1 MKCISS
7 IKAAASPHSPL
18 TGWVVYS
25 VMKIV
30 CELRISDFGRCNR
43 RLGSSISI
51 ALIGFLFA
59 TSTGFGQ
66 VKFLG
71 KGNVQVIQ
79 FSTNGEWLAI
89 GTTAILEV
97 YSTHTYQVI
106 CVIDVRVDTLDFS
119 QTGRRY

>member
-1 MKCISS
+1 MK
-7 IKAAASPHSPL
+7 H
-18 TGWVVYS
+18 
-25 VMKIV
+25 
-30 CELRISDFGRCNR
+30 RR

-106 CVIDVRVDTLDFS
+106 CVIDVSVDTLDFS
-119 QTGRRY
+119 PNGSAMLVGSNRTLHEFQIPSGREIARSEEHESQITDVAY